1 MHFGL
6 KKKILLLLEKALMH
20 ARNYFYASKDN
31 LWWRETYLVIFYNI
45 KELALLEEK
54 KKVIS
59 SLIF

>member
-1 MHFGL
+1 
-6 KKKILLLLEKALMH
+6 MH